1 MERPSRPDPHDE
13 RPLRLPLVPSS
24 RRPLSGGCAVKF
36 RAEYFVIGFHHDF
49 VGIADA
55 NRDGRSV
62 TNDAE
67 LVVEELLL
75 LLREDRRGAPPGQQ
89 VAFTS
94 GSASRQPLPAITVL
108 RLSGRSPSISPSSAS
123 ARP

>member
-1 MERPSRPDPHDE
+1 
-13 RPLRLPLVPSS
+13 
-24 RRPLSGGCAVKF
+24 VKF

-89 VAFTS
+89 VPS
-94 GSASRQPLPAITVL
+94 PAAA
-108 RLSGRSPSISPSSAS
+108 RRGSPSP
-123 ARP
+123 P